1 MSFFSH
7 KHSKYFHICS
17 LNWDE
22 KKRRMYF
29 YSVFDALSNGITLAT
44 LQGVS
49 RAHMRSRC
57 TAAGWDCA
65 HTTRYLKGQVP
76 GKLPPKKNMLCNFE
90 MRIFWKKTK
99 WYSHTSEKVKTGLKC
114 ENCRFLPLKR
124 NYFALNQVEEK
135 RVHTFL
141 LSFWSSFDW
150 YYFRSTILKKKF
162 FEKFFNNF

>member
-1 MSFFSH
+1 MH
-7 KHSKYFHICS
+7 
-17 LNWDE
+17 
-22 KKRRMYF
+22 F
-29 YSVFDALSNGITLAT
+29 YSVFDTLLNGITLTT
-44 LQGVS
+44 LRVVS
-49 RAHMRSRC
+49 RAQMRARC
-57 TAAGWDCA
+57 TEEGWDDA
-65 HTTRYLKGQVP
+65 HATRYLKGPVP

-114 ENCRFLPLKR
+114 ENCRFLLLKR

-150 YYFRSTILKKKF
+150 CYFCTAILTKKI
-162 FEKFFNNF
+162 FEKIFNNF